1 MKHNGD
7 DRMRISFIVVALNAG
22 ESLRALLGD
31 LRAQTLPMEQL
42 EVLLVDSGSSD
53 DTLAVMEAFAQDAP
67 CDVRV
72 LHNPKRWLASGI
84 NVALD
89 AATGDAIIRLDAHA
103 RIPADFLARNVEAL
117 CAGESIV
124 GAACSARSRGRTGS
138 A

>member
-1 MKHNGD
+1 
-7 DRMRISFIVVALNAG
+7 
-22 ESLRALLGD
+22 
-31 LRAQTLPMEQL
+31 ME
-42 EVLLVDSGSSD
+42 
-53 DTLAVMEAFAQDAP
+53 MFAQNAP

-72 LHNPKRWLASGI
+72 LRNPKRWLASGI